1 MSDISNALT
10 SLIPIV
16 GDVVIEK
23 AQQEIDD
30 LAAEASDPTKALVF
44 ALMADAVETLGPE
57 GIAVA
62 KREVDK
68 LLRGEVAD
76 IDWAS
81 PRVASDA
88 VAALQNAER
97 AEKKSAQQAVK
108 KAGHLFGTFGVLF
121 FKAAV
126 SGALQR

>member
-1 MSDISNALT
+1 MSDISNVLT

-16 GDVVIEK
+16 GEAVIEK
-23 AQQEIDD
+23 AQQEIND
-30 LAAEASDPTKALVF
+30 LASEARDPTKALVF

-57 GIAVA
+57 GVEVA
-62 KREVDK
+62 KREVNK

-97 AEKKSAQQAVK
+97 AQKKSAQQAVK
-108 KAGHLFGTFGVLF
+108 KAGNLFGTFGVLF

-126 SGALQR
+126 SGALG